1 MVKDLKAN
9 LDLQLHDFGAQSV
22 FLMLP
27 SALERLENILKCR

>member
-22 FLMLP
+22 
-27 SALERLENILKCR
+27 LENILKCR